1 MKEHEMNMKEH
12 EMNMKEHE
20 MNMKWTW
27 NEHEMNMK
35 EHEMNMNTDMPTYLC
50 FSLFGEIDW
59 LDWLSPDLSRSVDLL
74 CLAVCISILQYISI
88 LVY

>member
-1 MKEHEMNMKEH
+1 
-12 EMNMKEHE
+12 
-20 MNMKWTW
+20 
-27 NEHEMNMK
+27 
-35 EHEMNMNTDMPTYLC
+35 MNMNTDMPTYLC

-74 CLAVCISILQYISI
+74 CLGVCISILQYISI